1 MEAINKYKFLFE
13 ESIKINSVIK
23 EHIRLLV
30 INTNSI

>member
-1 MEAINKYKFLFE
+1 MEAIIKYKFLFE

-30 INTNSI
+30 INTNAI